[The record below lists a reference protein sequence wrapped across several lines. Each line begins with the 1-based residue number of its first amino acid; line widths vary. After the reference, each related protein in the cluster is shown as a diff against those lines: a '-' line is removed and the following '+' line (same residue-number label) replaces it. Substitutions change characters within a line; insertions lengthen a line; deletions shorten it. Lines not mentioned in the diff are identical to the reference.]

1 MLKLQCQSLETG
13 SGRKDIRSADA
24 QSQAFG
30 AATAA
35 VVSAA
40 VSVSAAAALAVVSA
54 VVLLL
59 LLLLL
64 LCNILYTASTIC
76 LYMLHHLKFPVL
88 RKLHFMSA
96 W

>member
-1 MLKLQCQSLETG
+1 M
-13 SGRKDIRSADA
+13 KDIRSADA

-54 VVLLL
+54 VGPAAAAVAAQHLV
-59 LLLLL
+59 
-64 LCNILYTASTIC
+64 YSK
-76 LYMLHHLKFPVL
+76 HHLPVYAAPP
-88 RKLHFMSA
+88 KIPCTAQAAFYVSMVSNSTHNAS
-96 W
+96 